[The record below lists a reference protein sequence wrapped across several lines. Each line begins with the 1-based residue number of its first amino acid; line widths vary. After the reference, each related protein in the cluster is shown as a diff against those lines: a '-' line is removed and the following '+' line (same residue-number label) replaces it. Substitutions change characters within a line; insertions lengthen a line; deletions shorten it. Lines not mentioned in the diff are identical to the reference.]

1 MDPQT
6 QFTDNREAQRYE
18 LRRGDAVVAIAQ
30 YRLEGPRVRFTHT
43 EVRPAD
49 EAQGLGTLLARQALD
64 DVRRQ
69 QRKAVPSCAFIAAF
83 IERHPHYAELVDA
96 GRA

>member
-1 MDPQT
+1 MQEHP
-6 QFTDNREAQRYE
+6 QFTDNRDAQRYE

-30 YRLEGPRVRFTHT
+30 YRIEGPRIRFTHT

-49 EAQGLGTLLARQALD
+49 EAKGLGTLLARQALD

-69 QRKAVPSCAFIAAF
+69 QLKAVPSCAFIAAF
-83 IERHPHYAELVDA
+83 IERHPHYAELLD
-96 GRA
+96 